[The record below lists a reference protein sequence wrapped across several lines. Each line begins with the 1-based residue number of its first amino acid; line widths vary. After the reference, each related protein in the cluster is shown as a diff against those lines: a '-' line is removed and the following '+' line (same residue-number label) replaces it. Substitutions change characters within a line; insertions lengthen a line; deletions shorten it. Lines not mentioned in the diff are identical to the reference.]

1 MMKRLGFTVL
11 LLLNLAG
18 IIFSALLAQSEVVAR
33 VIVYSLIAYDSYS
46 TEGQVI
52 GSYAEGT
59 QLRILGREDETGN
72 GGVWVYV
79 APIQGGVTGWV
90 LSAYLDFGTFFDV
103 RTLPII
109 GNTRPN
115 LAVNP
120 VLNGTTRA
128 EIDLRNGP
136 GATFEILNTLPAYS
150 ALTIIGRNR
159 SATWLRVVTEANAGW
174 VTYTFISVEGRLET
188 LPIVESQEVST
199 GSIVPDSASLP
210 LMFAGVVPQ
219 ISATARQIYLRG
231 QALGNNPTVFS
242 KVGDSITASD
252 LFLTQVNRGSSL
264 YDYAYLQPVID
275 YFSQTTLGVYT
286 SFSYPSLAARTA
298 WQSAD
303 LLNPARA
310 AAGFCQ
316 AEEQPLACEY
326 RTSRPSIALIMIGT
340 NDLAQ
345 IDGRVYR
352 ANLESI
358 VQISIQM
365 GVIPVLSTLPDR
377 LNHPSSGRVW
387 EFNEII
393 ADVALTYDIPLWNYW
408 LSMQRLPNWGVS
420 IDDIHP
426 SYADDLATAIF
437 SPDRLNYGYT
447 MRNLTALMVLDAVW
461 RGAIY

>member
-1 MMKRLGFTVL
+1 MKRTGFTIL
-11 LLLNLAG
+11 LLLNLMVISVA
-18 IIFSALLAQSEVVAR
+18 LAQAEVYAR
-33 VIVYSLIAYDSYS
+33 VIVYSLIAYDGYS

-52 GSYAEGT
+52 GSYDEGT
-59 QLRILGREDETGN
+59 QLRILGREDEAGN

-79 APIQGGVTGWV
+79 APSQGGVTGWV
-90 LSAYLDFGTFFDV
+90 LSAYLDFGTLFDIG
-103 RTLPII
+103 TLPIM
-109 GNTRPN
+109 GNTTPRPVLN
-115 LAVNP
+115 A

-136 GATFEILNTLPAYS
+136 GAAFEILNRLPAYTP
-150 ALTIIGRNR
+150 LTIIGRNR

-174 VTYTFISVEGRLET
+174 VTYTFISLEGGLET
-188 LPIVESQEVST
+188 LPIVESQETNSGDV
-199 GSIVPDSASLP
+199 VANSASLP
-210 LMFAGVVPQ
+210 VNFAGVVPE
-219 ISATARQIYLRG
+219 IRATVRQIYLRG
-231 QALGNNPTVFS
+231 QELGNNPAIFS

-252 LFLTQVNRGSSL
+252 LFLTQVNGGSPL
-264 YDYAYLQPVID
+264 YDYGYLQPVID
-275 YFSQTTLGVYT
+275 YFSQSTPGRYT
-286 SFSYPSLAARTA
+286 SFSYPSLAARTG

-316 AEEQPLACEY
+316 PGEPPLVCEY

-352 ANLESI
+352 ANLENI

-377 LNHPSSGRVW
+377 LNHPSSARVW

-393 ADVALTYDIPLWNYW
+393 ADVALTYDVPLWNYW
-408 LSMQRLPNWGVS
+408 LSMQRLPNLGISV
-420 IDDIHP
+420 DDIHP

-437 SPDRLNYGYT
+437 SSDRLSYGYT

-461 RGAIY
+461 RGAMY